1 MKRRHMTVMMACAA
15 IASSAFGQAKTEAEA
30 EAAHQVLHFWS
41 NECASCHGQKGEGF
55 DEVWSPSLAGLP
67 VEYVIRQMDR
77 FRQGLRG
84 VQGPDENSRLMHR
97 EVIELDDDVLFM
109 GLARLIASMPLPAPR
124 PTVRGRAENG
134 QVLYNNLCAQCH
146 GAEAQGVAD
155 KHGPPLRGFQDWY
168 VVRQLSKFQSSQRA
182 PEAADGNSVAMHEM
196 SRNLTLPQIEDLAV
210 YIRSKLPEAKP
221 AP

>member
-1 MKRRHMTVMMACAA
+1 MMVA
-15 IASSAFGQAKTEAEA
+15 IAGSTFGQTKPEAEA

-55 DEVWSPSLAGLP
+55 DEVQSPSLAGLP
-67 VEYVIRQMDR
+67 VEYIIRQMDR

-109 GLARLIASMPLPAPR
+109 GLAKLIAAMPLPQPR
-124 PTVRGRAENG
+124 PTIQGNIANG
-134 QVLYNNLCAQCH
+134 EPIYRTLCADCH
-146 GAEAQGVAD
+146 GAEAQGVAE

-168 VVRQLSKFQSSQRA
+168 LVRQFTKFQTQERL
-182 PEAADGNSVAMHEM
+182 PEQADDKSVFMHEM
-196 SRNLTLPQIEDLAV
+196 GRNLTLPQVQDVVV
-210 YIRSKLPEAKP
+210 YIRSKLPVKQA